1 MTQLERICDL
11 VRACGRIVRDADRT
25 QLHVDAKSGHA
36 NFVTAYDKLVQARLQ
51 EGLRAIVPEA
61 GFVGEEGEGQR
72 FSPVGKC
79 FIVDPI
85 DGTQNFIKDYHLSCI
100 SVALVV
106 DGRAE
111 LAVVYNPY
119 TDEMFS
125 AVRGRGAFC
134 NGRRLAVSAEPLERG
149 VVAFGTSPYH
159 EDLSELSFK
168 LAYACFRKALDVRRS
183 GSAALDLCA
192 VAAGRA
198 ELFFELVLAPW
209 DYAAGALLVQEAGG
223 TVTDIEGGNLVY
235 DRPCSVFAR
244 GTGVTVRRLMEVLP
258 ADGDAR

>member
-1 MTQLERICDL
+1 MTQLEQICDL
-11 VRACGRIVRDADRT
+11 VRACGRIIRDADRA

-36 NFVTAYDKLVQARLQ
+36 NFVTEYDRLVQARLQ

-61 GFVGEEGEGQR
+61 GFVGEEGEGQQ
-72 FSPVGKC
+72 FSPKGKC

-100 SVALVV
+100 SVALMV

-111 LAVVYNPY
+111 RAVIYNPY

-125 AVRGRGAFC
+125 AARGQGAFC

-149 VVAFGTSPYH
+149 VVVFGTAPYH
-159 EDLSELSFK
+159 EELSALSFK
-168 LAYACFRKALDVRRS
+168 LAYAYFRKALDVRRS

-192 VAAGRA
+192 IAAGRA

-223 TVTDIEGGNLVY
+223 TVSDIDGNELVY

-244 GTGVTVRRLMEVLP
+244 GTGVSVRRLKDILP
-258 ADGDAR
+258 DPA